1 MNLGGGP
8 GNVGG
13 GEDSPHGAPALVAWW
28 PCWALKSQSKTV
40 AVGGERRACHNRPF
54 HPRIAS
60 VSSRNRTHQTLLE
73 GVSAKH
79 RRWKW
84 GRSRSV
90 RWRCQRPGVSAKLAW
105 CCSFVT
111 ASGSDRPCCTG
122 LQRNCLFYKLKICSN
137 PTYSKSI
144 SALFLI
150 ALFFNF

>member
-1 MNLGGGP
+1 MVYWRIPCISHEPGWGSWESGGRR
-8 GNVGG
+8 VL
-13 GEDSPHGAPALVAWW
+13 SPWGSSLVAWR

-54 HPRIAS
+54 HPRITS

-84 GRSRSV
+84 GGSRSV
-90 RWRCQRPGVSAKLAW
+90 RWRCQRPRVSGKPAW

-111 ASGSDRPCCTG
+111 VSDTGRPCCTG

-137 PTYSKSI
+137 PT
-144 SALFLI
+144 
-150 ALFFNF
+150 